1 MGNVRG
7 LRELRLPSRLR
18 APTRGPVLQ
27 AVKTSVAAV
36 AAWFVAVLV
45 LPTELPVFAAIAAI
59 IVVQP
64 SVNQSFGKAI
74 ERSIGVI
81 AGVVIASLIGLV
93 FSNQTW
99 VILLTVVV
107 AVFVAWAFQLTPAA
121 ANQVPISAML
131 VLVLGATTPGYALDR
146 IIETLIGAALG
157 IIVNLLIVPPVMLA
171 PAERDVSLL
180 ATEIAASL
188 DRLAA
193 ALTSRQSRQQLD
205 GLMIE
210 VRLLRPMKDAADAS
224 VRQGEESLTLNPR
237 QSAHRTRLTETS
249 DLLKRLS
256 PIVTRAIGMTRALH
270 DRYDDSLH
278 VEPSIQ
284 SIAVELKRAAHD
296 LRLLARRTGA
306 EAADEPHRTEEIPVL
321 TAPLTIVTPHPEHW
335 LLIGSLMEDLRR
347 IHDEIV
353 GD

>member
-1 MGNVRG
+1 MKG

-18 APTRGPVLQ
+18 APTRGPLLQ
-27 AVKTSVAAV
+27 AVKTSVATV
-36 AAWFVAVLV
+36 LAWFIAILV
-45 LPTELPVFAAIAAI
+45 LPTELPVFAAIAALL
-59 IVVQP
+59 VVQP

-81 AGVVIASLIGLV
+81 AGVAIASLIGLL
-93 FSNQTW
+93 FSDQSW
-99 VILLTVVV
+99 VILLAVVV
-107 AVFVAWAFQLTPAA
+107 SIFIAWAIRLTPGS

-131 VLVLGATTPGYALDR
+131 VIALGASTPGYALDR
-146 IIETLIGAALG
+146 ILETLIGAMLG
-157 IIVNLLIVPPVMLA
+157 IIVNILIVPPVVLA
-171 PAERDVSLL
+171 PSERDVSLL
-180 ATEIAASL
+180 AMELAASL

-193 ALTSRQSRQQLD
+193 ALTNKQSRQQLD
-205 GLMIE
+205 ELMIQ
-210 VRLLRPMKDAADAS
+210 VRLLRPMRDSAEAS

-237 QSAHRTRLTETS
+237 RSAHRTRLSEIHR
-249 DLLKRLS
+249 LLNRLS

-278 VEPSIQ
+278 DEPSIH
-284 SIAVELKRAAHD
+284 SIAVELERAAHD
-296 LRLLARRTGA
+296 LRLLAQPVG
-306 EAADEPHRTEEIPVL
+306 EAATGEPVRPDEPPAL

>member
-1 MGNVRG
+1 M
-7 LRELRLPSRLR
+7 
-18 APTRGPVLQ
+18 
-27 AVKTSVAAV
+27 KTSVAAV
-36 AAWFVAVLV
+36 LAWFVAVLL
-45 LPTELPVFAAIAAI
+45 LPTELPVFAAIAALL
-59 IVVQP
+59 VVQP
-64 SVNQSFGKAI
+64 SVNQSFGKAL

-81 AGVVIASLIGLV
+81 GGVMIASLIGLV

-107 AVFVAWAFQLTPAA
+107 AIFVAWAFQLTPAA

-146 IIETLIGAALG
+146 IIETLIGATLG
-157 IIVNLLIVPPVMLA
+157 IIVNVLIVPPVALA

-180 ATEIAASL
+180 AKEVAASL
-188 DRLAA
+188 ERLAG
-193 ALTSRQSRQQLD
+193 ALTSKQTRQQLD
-205 GLMIE
+205 ELMIKA
-210 VRLLRPMKDAADAS
+210 RLLRPMRDSAEAS

-237 QSAHRTRLTETS
+237 RSAHRTRFTETRN
-249 DLLKRLS
+249 LLNRLS

-278 VEPSIQ
+278 DEASIH
-284 SIAVELKRAAHD
+284 SIAVELNRAAHD
-296 LRLLARRTGA
+296 LRILARPPGEGGT
-306 EAADEPHRTEEIPVL
+306 DETVRTEEIPVL
-321 TAPLTIVTPHPEHW
+321 TAPLTIATPHPEHW